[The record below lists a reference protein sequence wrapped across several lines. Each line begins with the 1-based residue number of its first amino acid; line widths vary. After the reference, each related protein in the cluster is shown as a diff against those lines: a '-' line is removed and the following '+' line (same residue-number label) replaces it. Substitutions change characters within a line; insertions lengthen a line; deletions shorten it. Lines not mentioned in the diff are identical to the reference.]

1 MGSVRHSSVDPCE
14 GVEELQEKPCQDEP
28 IGPDRKYEVNH
39 EGDHSRSRKEE
50 QVRAQD
56 PRDCRRGSDARNEEV
71 RGSAEIGQ
79 VNLCHR
85 PTHTGDEVEEQV
97 TKVSEPVLHVVTEDE
112 EKEHI
117 PEDVNDSCVKEHR
130 SQERVETEKLSSLQ
144 RTDDLTGDDAVLH
157 EECLCQRAREVFRV
171 LDFVEEDENVKENQ
185 PPVDDG
191 PAFRPI
197 EVVEWQQRVSRRRP
211 VQSII

>member
-1 MGSVRHSSVDPCE
+1 LR
-14 GVEELQEKPCQDEP
+14 Q
-28 IGPDRKYEVNH
+28 
-39 EGDHSRSRKEE
+39 
-50 QVRAQD
+50 
-56 PRDCRRGSDARNEEV
+56 
-71 RGSAEIGQ
+71 
-79 VNLCHR
+79 R
-85 PTHTGDEVEEQV
+85 PTHTCDEVEEQV
-97 TKVSEPVLHVVTEDE
+97 TKVSELILHVVTEDE

-117 PEDVNDSCVKEHR
+117 PEDVNYSCVNEHR
-130 SQERVETEKLSSLQ
+130 SEERVEMEELSSPQ

-171 LDFVEEDENVKENQ
+171 FDFVEEDENVKEDQ